1 MTSESEGYDLARLI
15 DPISTG
21 AFQTRYWE
29 KQPLVIQRDDPFY
42 YKDLFSLDG
51 FDAIVS
57 TCNLLHSDIG
67 IVRDGRETPLRTLID
82 GHPALA
88 LEKAF
93 ACYRDGSTIVLQLIH
108 ERWKPLM
115 GLCRSLSKEVS
126 AGFQVNAYL
135 TPPNA
140 RGFGLHYDTHDVFVL
155 QIQGAK
161 HWRIFNSPLILPLPS
176 QKYQANQHNSLD
188 IIEEFDLN
196 SGGVVYIPRGFIH
209 EADSCSSTSLHL
221 TLGVLPITWAETI
234 LTALE
239 SIIERDSRFRE
250 SLPPGFA
257 RIESISSGAETQARE
272 LINVLLAD
280 LSAKALLADAAE
292 RAALLQ
298 YPELDGHLLDLEI
311 ASTANLSTSVRRR
324 PGVQWRIKRT
334 DDEVRLNFFGK
345 ELRMPGRIE
354 PLLLFIGQTT
364 DPFTGA
370 SLPRGFA
377 EEERLVL
384 IRRLLREGFL
394 TRVALD

>member
-1 MTSESEGYDLARLI
+1 MTSEIEGYDLARLI

-29 KQPLVIQRDDPFY
+29 KKPLVVQRDDPLY
-42 YKDLFSLDG
+42 YKEFFSLDA

-57 TCNLLHSDIG
+57 TSNLLRSDIG

-115 GLCRSLSKEVS
+115 RLCRSLSREVS

-140 RGFGLHYDTHDVFVL
+140 RGFGIHYDTHDVFVL
-155 QIQGAK
+155 QIQGDK
-161 HWRIFNSPLILPLPS
+161 HWRIFNSPIVLPLPS
-176 QKYQANQHNSLD
+176 QSYQARQHDPPD
-188 IIEEFDLN
+188 IVEELDLN
-196 SGGVVYIPRGFIH
+196 AGGVLYIPRGFIH
-209 EADSCSSTSLHL
+209 EAVSTSSTSLHL
-221 TLGVLPITWAETI
+221 TLGVLSVNWAETVLAAI
-234 LTALE
+234 E
-239 SIIERDSRFRE
+239 SIIESDSRFRE

-257 RIESISSGAETQARE
+257 RIESVRKAAETHARE
-272 LINVLLAD
+272 LLNVLLAD
-280 LSAKALLADAAE
+280 LSAKALLADASE
-292 RAALLQ
+292 RADLRQ

-311 ASTANLSTSVRRR
+311 ASTANLSTLVRRR
-324 PGVQWRIKRT
+324 PGVQWRITRT

-354 PLLLFIGQTT
+354 PLLLFISQTT
-364 DPFTGA
+364 DPFTGT
-370 SLPRGFA
+370 SLPIGVA
-377 EEERLVL
+377 DEERLVL

-394 TRVALD
+394 TQANLE

>member
-1 MTSESEGYDLARLI
+1 
-15 DPISTG
+15 
-21 AFQTRYWE
+21 
-29 KQPLVIQRDDPFY
+29 
-42 YKDLFSLDG
+42 
-51 FDAIVS
+51 
-57 TCNLLHSDIG
+57 
-67 IVRDGRETPLRTLID
+67 LRTLID

-161 HWRIFNSPLILPLPS
+161 HWRIFSSPLILPLPS

-234 LTALE
+234 LTAIE

-257 RIESISSGAETQARE
+257 RIESISSGAEAQARE

-280 LSAKALLADAAE
+280 LSAKALLADAVE

-298 YPELDGHLLDLEI
+298 SPELDGHLLDLEI

-324 PGVQWRIKRT
+324 PGVQWRITRT